1 MSKYTYVVEEYSTD
15 TRKYRVESDKKL
27 LLDEV
32 IEAVGEAEVNEEHVH
47 AKVDEIYSGK
57 IKAEITFAGT
67 RIGNDIQWSIVAG
80 REDLIDGEFY
90 KND

>member
-1 MSKYTYVVEEYSTD
+1 MSKYTYIVEEWSTD

-57 IKAEITFAGT
+57 IKAEVTFAGT
-67 RIGNDIQWSIVAG
+67 RIWNDIQWDIVAG
-80 REDLIDGEFY
+80 REDLKD
-90 KND
+90 D